1 MQIVLITLVFL
12 LIIFAAMAVGVM
24 LGRGPIK
31 GSCGGIAALTGER
44 TCDLCGGDRV
54 RCDEINGGSDEQAQ
68 AKANVSAET
77 KVGHFDPR
85 APR

>member
-1 MQIVLITLVFL
+1 MQLVLITLVFL
-12 LIIFAAMAVGVM
+12 LIIFAAMAVGLM

-54 RCDEINGGSDEQAQ
+54 RCEEINGEPNVG
-68 AKANVSAET
+68 AKDDASAEG
-77 KVGHFDPR
+77 KVERFDPR

>member
-12 LIIFAAMAVGVM
+12 LIIFAAMAVGLM

-54 RCDEINGGSDEQAQ
+54 RCEEINGEPNPG
-68 AKANVSAET
+68 AKGDSSAEG
-77 KVGHFDPR
+77 KVERFDPR